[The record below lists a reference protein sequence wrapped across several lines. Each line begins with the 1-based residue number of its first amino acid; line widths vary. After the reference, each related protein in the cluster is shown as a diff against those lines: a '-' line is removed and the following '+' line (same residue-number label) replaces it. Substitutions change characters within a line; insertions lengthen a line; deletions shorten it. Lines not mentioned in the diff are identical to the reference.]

1 MKSKHK
7 PFVTLVGAGPGSPDL
22 LTLAGAEALKKAKVV
37 LYDALVHPKVLD
49 HSKGALKI
57 FVGKT
62 PGKHK
67 HKQEDIN
74 LLIVQY
80 AFNYGE
86 VVRLKGGDPFV
97 FGRGAEELAFVASFG
112 IETKV
117 IPGISSATS
126 VPSRMGI
133 SLTERGIAESFWVIT
148 GTTKEGKLSKD
159 LALAAQSTA
168 TVVVLMG
175 VSKLPEIVSIYQK
188 LGKEDTPI
196 ALIQKGFWEEEQG
209 VRGSIKDIENRVA
222 EAKISNPAIM
232 VIGEVAR
239 NKAFEEILTQ
249 IPSQQHHEQSLVPHF
264 S

>member
-49 HSKGALKI
+49 HAKGALKI

-97 FGRGAEELAFVASFG
+97 FGRGADR
-112 IETKV
+112 K
-117 IPGISSATS
+117 S
-126 VPSRMGI
+126 V
-133 SLTERGIAESFWVIT
+133 V
-148 GTTKEGKLSKD
+148 
-159 LALAAQSTA
+159 
-168 TVVVLMG
+168 
-175 VSKLPEIVSIYQK
+175 
-188 LGKEDTPI
+188 
-196 ALIQKGFWEEEQG
+196 
-209 VRGSIKDIENRVA
+209 
-222 EAKISNPAIM
+222 
-232 VIGEVAR
+232 
-239 NKAFEEILTQ
+239 
-249 IPSQQHHEQSLVPHF
+249 
-264 S
+264 

>member
-22 LTLAGAEALKKAKVV
+22 LTLAGAEALKRANVV

-49 HSKGALKI
+49 YAKHALKI
-57 FVGKT
+57 FVGKI

-67 HKQEDIN
+67 HSQEEIN
-74 LLIVQY
+74 LLMVQH
-80 AFNYGE
+80 AFKYGH

-112 IETKV
+112 IESKV
-117 IPGISSATS
+117 IPGISSVTS
-126 VPSRMGI
+126 VPSRLGI

-175 VSKLPEIVSIYQK
+175 VAKLAEIVSIYQN

-196 ALIQKGFWEEEQG
+196 ALIQKGFWEEEQR
-209 VRGSIKDIENRVA
+209 VRGSIKDIEGRVEA
-222 EAKISNPAIM
+222 AKISNPAIM

-239 NKAFEEILTQ
+239 NKAYEEILTQ
-249 IPSQQHHEQSLVPHF
+249 IPTQHHEQSLVPHF